1 MEKDY
6 SVLKNLALS
15 SANPTAEISKLEKSV
30 ELEIKK
36 ILDFIAKRDAKLIH
50 KACKGIGKDDELLQI
65 FVCNR
70 TKQQLLNT
78 DVAYRQLSE
87 NTKKKSLFEK
97 IESELS
103 GNYRNFMT
111 YIVESRPQFNGITL
125 FFHLHA

>member
-6 SVLKNLALS
+6 TTLKNIAQSSPNAAAELS
-15 SANPTAEISKLEKSV
+15 KIEKSV

-70 TKQQLLNT
+70 TKQQMLNV

-87 NTKKKSLFEK
+87 NTKKKSLYEK

-103 GNYRNFMT
+103 GNYRNFMC
-111 YIVESRPQFNGITL
+111 YIVEARPQFNGKT
-125 FFHLHA
+125 